1 MATDPNRKLTREGL
15 IARLFDAFAHTVPSD
30 KDSMLDL
37 LSEVAEAVDGRRE
50 QRKRPVRRLSAEERD
65 KRAAER
71 VKRLPS

>member
-37 LSEVAEAVDGRRE
+37 LSEIAEAVDGRRD
-50 QRKRPVRRLSAEERD
+50 RKRRPVRKGTRGNTDSD
-65 KRAAER
+65 GNKR
-71 VKRLPS
+71 PTS